1 MPGEGGVCDAVVVA
15 GLLVVLAVFGAI
27 VVAGTVAVVVAGL
40 LGAMAVGGVAGF
52 EAVVV
57 VAGFVAVIAVTGLAA
72 MVVVAGFEVV
82 AAVLP
87 VAVVVVLPVVE
98 AVAPVVGLVVFDVF
112 GLGVLLE
119 LVEEVEPLPV
129 LCANNAPE
137 LTVPMSRA
145 PSTMETTS
153 FLTLPFIL
161 SPYDSAINGRKRISG
176 WVRLGSH
183 PGADATRK

>member
-1 MPGEGGVCDAVVVA
+1 
-15 GLLVVLAVFGAI
+15 
-27 VVAGTVAVVVAGL
+27 VVAGL

-57 VAGFVAVIAVTGLAA
+57 VAGLAAVIAVAGLAA
-72 MVVVAGFEVV
+72 
-82 AAVLP
+82 VLL

-98 AVAPVVGLVVFDVF
+98 AVTPVVGLVVFDVF